1 MPVSPLFTD
10 LYELTM
16 AQGYLRHGHNPDVVF
31 DMFFRRHPYDG
42 GYTVFAGLEDLIDEL
57 ETLAFSSEELAY
69 LESQGNFNRDFLD
82 YLQSFR
88 FSGSLYAF
96 REGSIVHPGEP
107 LIRVHAPLIEAQLIE
122 SLVLNMVN
130 FQSLIATK
138 AARVFVASRYGRI
151 LEFGMRRAQGYDGAL
166 RSSKAAF
173 LGGAA
178 GTSNTLAGKD
188 FGIPVS
194 GTMAH
199 SWVMSF
205 DSELEAFRRYAEL
218 YPDAAILL
226 IDTYDTLGS
235 GLPNAIKVG
244 RELQKRGK
252 RLGVRLDSGDLAYL
266 SKQVRRGLDHAG
278 LNDAIIAVSG
288 DLNEQIIAQL
298 IDEGA
303 PIDLWGVGTQLA
315 TGHPDASLTGV
326 YKLAARRREDGFSPS
341 MKVSDNPAKMT
352 NPGVKQVYRFYD
364 AAGSPLRDMISLNDE
379 EAPRGEVTFYHPTIH
394 YKQLVTGE
402 YDRVEAQLIPQ
413 MEEGRRSSPA
423 KALQERRE
431 RVISQLKSLD
441 ESFLRIINPHEYKI
455 SLSRNLRDL
464 KFRMIDEAGSR

>member
-10 LYELTM
+10 FYELTM

-31 DMFFRRHPYDG
+31 DMFFRRHPFSG
-42 GYTVFAGLEDLIDEL
+42 GYTIFAGLADLLADL
-57 ETLAFSSEELAY
+57 EGLRFSDDDLAY
-69 LESQGNFNRDFLD
+69 LEEDGSFDREFLTYLRD
-82 YLQSFR
+82 FR
-88 FSGSLYAF
+88 FSGDLFAF
-96 REGSIVHPGEP
+96 REGSLVHPGEP

-122 SLVLNMVN
+122 SLVLNVIN

-138 AARVFVASRYGRI
+138 AARVYAASRYGKI

-166 RSSKAAF
+166 RASKAAY

-178 GTSNTLAGKD
+178 GTSNTLAGKE
-188 FGIPVS
+188 FAIPVS

-205 DSELEAFRRYAEL
+205 DSEAEAFRRYAEL

-235 GLPNAIKVG
+235 GLPNAIEVG

-266 SKQVRRGLDHAG
+266 SKQVRSGLDHAG
-278 LNDAIIAVSG
+278 LEDAIIAVSG

-298 IDEGA
+298 IDEGS

-326 YKLAARRREDGFSPS
+326 YKLAARRQADGFSPS

-352 NPGVKQVYRFYD
+352 NPGIKQVYRLFD
-364 AAGSPLRDMISLNDE
+364 GNGSPLRDMIALINE
-379 EAPRGEVTFYHPTIH
+379 ETPRGEITLYHPTIH
-394 YKQLVTGE
+394 YKHRVTSD
-402 YDRVEAQLIPQ
+402 YDRVEEQLQPVMQ
-413 MEEGRRSSPA
+413 EGRICSPA
-423 KALQERRE
+423 QPLQAQRE
-431 RVISQLKSLD
+431 WVISQLKSLD

-455 SLSRNLRDL
+455 SLSRELRDL

>member
-1 MPVSPLFTD
+1 MAVSPLFTD

-16 AQGYLRHGHNPDVVF
+16 AQGYLLNNHNPEVVF
-31 DMFFRRHPYDG
+31 DMFFRRHPYNG
-42 GYTVFAGLEDLIDEL
+42 GYAIFAGLEDLLRDL
-57 ETLAFSSEELAY
+57 EELSFSEQDIAY
-69 LESQGNFNRDFLD
+69 LEEQGIFYDTFLS
-82 YLQSFR
+82 YLREFR
-88 FSGSLYAF
+88 FTGSLYAF

-122 SLVLNMVN
+122 SLVLNVIN

-138 AARVFVASRYGRI
+138 AARVYTASRYGKI

-166 RSSKAAF
+166 RASKAAY

-178 GTSNTLAGKD
+178 ATSNTLAGKE
-188 FGIPVS
+188 FKIPVS

-205 DSELEAFRRYAEL
+205 DSEEEAFRRYAEL

-235 GLPNAIKVG
+235 GLTRAIEVG
-244 RELQKRGK
+244 LELQKSGK

-266 SKQVRRGLDHAG
+266 SKQVRTRLDQAG
-278 LNDAIIAVSG
+278 LNDAQIAVSG

-326 YKLAARRREDGFSPS
+326 YKLAARRHGEGILPS

-352 NPGVKQVYRFYD
+352 NPGIKQVYRFFD
-364 AAGSPLRDMISLNDE
+364 GAGSPLRDLIALDH
-379 EAPRGEVTFYHPTIH
+379 EAPPQGEITLYHPTIH
-394 YKQLVTGE
+394 YKQTRTGE
-402 YDRVEAQLIPQ
+402 YDRIEAQLQPV
-413 MEEGRRSSPA
+413 MEEGRRSDPA
-423 KALQERRE
+423 PSLEERRE
-431 RVISQLKSLD
+431 RAISQLKGMD

-455 SLSRNLRDL
+455 SLSKELRDL
-464 KFRMIDEAGSR
+464 KFRMIDEVRAR